1 MGGHRLMIRH
11 DDLTK
16 LLVDKHDTLPAQ
28 LQLISQFVLD
38 HPQQVALMTI
48 ADISAEVG
56 VQPSSVIR
64 FSKAVGFNGF
74 SEIQRIL
81 RGAITDQMSPN
92 YFARLENGDQTE
104 IMRFANLAHESLQNL
119 PSQEDIN
126 KAAQIMF
133 DAPMTH
139 ILGMRRAYAISTSL
153 NYLLSNFGA
162 PVNLLDPVGGMAE
175 AMMSNVRAG
184 DALIAISFP
193 FYTPLTLETL
203 TNALEKKVRLIAIT
217 DSPVS
222 PIAKDAEVL
231 LLTDQAVDGGF
242 RSTTGSMVT
251 AQALAASYGK
261 LKAV

>member
-1 MGGHRLMIRH
+1 MLSQE
-11 DDLTK
+11 DLSK
-16 LLVDKHDTLPAQ
+16 LLIEKHDALPAQ
-28 LQLISQFVLD
+28 LQRISQFVLD

-48 ADISAEVG
+48 ADISAEVE

-64 FSKAVGFNGF
+64 FSKAIGFSGF

-81 RGAITDQMSPN
+81 RTAISDQTSSN
-92 YFARLENGDQTE
+92 YFARLQDGEQTE
-104 IMRFANLAHESLQNL
+104 VVRFASLAQQSLKSL
-119 PSQEDIN
+119 PSQQDIN
-126 KAAQIMF
+126 EAARILF
-133 DAPMTH
+133 EAETIH
-139 ILGMRRAYAISTSL
+139 ILGMRRAFAIATSL
-153 NYLLSNFGA
+153 HYLLSGFGA
-162 PVNLLDPVGGMAE
+162 PVNLLNPVAGMVE
-175 AMMSNVRAG
+175 AMMSTVKKG

-193 FYTPLTLETL
+193 AYTPLTLETL
-203 TNALEKKVRLIAIT
+203 AAALERKVDLISIT

-231 LLTDQAVDGGF
+231 LLTDQAADGGF

>member
-1 MGGHRLMIRH
+1 MLSH

-16 LLVDKHDTLPAQ
+16 LLVEKHEDLPPQ
-28 LQLISQFVLD
+28 LRLIGQFVLD
-38 HPQQVALMTI
+38 HPEQVALMTI

-81 RGAITDQMSPN
+81 RSAISDQMSSN
-92 YFARLENGDQTE
+92 YFARLENGDQSE
-104 IMRFANLAHESLQNL
+104 VSRFAGLAEKSLQSL
-119 PSQEDIN
+119 PAQEDVSA
-126 KAAQIMF
+126 AAQVMF
-133 DAPMTH
+133 EAPTVH
-139 ILGMRRAYAISTSL
+139 ILGMRRAFAIATSL
-153 NYLLSNFGA
+153 HYLLSGFGA
-162 PVNLLDPVGGMAE
+162 PVNLLNPVAGMAE
-175 AMMSNVRAG
+175 AMMSTVKEG

-203 TNALEKKVRLIAIT
+203 TAAQAKGVRVIAIT

-222 PIAKDAEVL
+222 PVAKDAEVL

>member
-1 MGGHRLMIRH
+1 MISH
-11 DDLTK
+11 EDLTR
-16 LLVDKHDTLPAQ
+16 LLVDKHETLPAQ

-64 FSKAVGFNGF
+64 FSKAIGFNGF
-74 SEIQRIL
+74 SEVQRIL
-81 RGAITDQMSPN
+81 RSAITDQMSSN
-92 YFARLENGDQTE
+92 YFARLQNGDRSE
-104 IMRFANLAHESLQNL
+104 VVRFASLAEQSLQNL
-119 PSQEDIN
+119 PSEADI
-126 KAAQIMF
+126 AAAADLMASAQTI
-133 DAPMTH
+133 H
-139 ILGMRRAYAISTSL
+139 ILGMRRAFAIATSL
-153 NYLLSNFGA
+153 HYLLSGFGA
-162 PVNLLDPVGGMAE
+162 PVNLLNPVAGMGE
-175 AMMSNVRAG
+175 AMMSTVRQG

-203 TNALEKKVRLIAIT
+203 ATAQAKGVRLISIT
-217 DSPVS
+217 DSAVS

-231 LLTDQAVDGGF
+231 LLTDQGVDGGF